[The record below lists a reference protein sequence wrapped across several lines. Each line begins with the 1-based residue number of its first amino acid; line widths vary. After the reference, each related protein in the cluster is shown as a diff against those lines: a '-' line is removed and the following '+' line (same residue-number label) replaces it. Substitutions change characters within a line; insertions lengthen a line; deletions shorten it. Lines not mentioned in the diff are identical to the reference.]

1 MIKQLA
7 FQQEASVFCH
17 SPQRNIKSAEEGSHF
32 SRGKGG
38 QLFVTF
44 SIILSQLKP
53 KSHYFPTAY
62 QRRVFADAAQGDL
75 ITPRSSSPWQPLHP
89 GGWLNGR
96 AQRGAGCEISPLCQI
111 RLGCL
116 NFFFTF
122 FFFFFLR
129 FLSKT
134 CFHWQLLQRT
144 VGEGKRERGDAMW
157 ENHRTSPLW
166 RDGIPRFQ
174 E

>member
-38 QLFVTF
+38 QLFATF
-44 SIILSQLKP
+44 STIPLELKP

-75 ITPRSSSPWQPLHP
+75 ITPCSSSPWQPLHP

-116 NFFFTF
+116 NFFFFTLF
-122 FFFFFLR
+122 FFFFFFFKISIQNML
-129 FLSKT
+129 LLAASPEDCEVIYTLKSWA
-134 CFHWQLLQRT
+134 FH
-144 VGEGKRERGDAMW
+144 
-157 ENHRTSPLW
+157 
-166 RDGIPRFQ
+166 FF
-174 E
+174 